1 MPDITK
7 RGRRWELKNSWYI
20 LLAFLYPVS
29 FLSFFIIG
37 FRTYCRKWKLAGVLY
52 MVLLLCP
59 LPSANRLTV
68 SISLFAYF
76 AGIIHAFVCRREY
89 LIRLDIYQC
98 KKEEIENQALYE
110 SIEKE
115 YDSHKETTGRII
127 ESVPTPSKAHMSDR
141 EFVRKIRDLN
151 APITDETVSAYLDK
165 IESVLTNIF
174 DYIEKHPEKQDAVRT
189 LNNYYMPEIVKLLER
204 YIELSNNP
212 MKNHQITAAMAE
224 IESVLITI
232 TEAFQNLYNSL
243 FKDIT
248 SEISTDIK
256 VLKDIFVQ
264 NGLTEAKNELICQ
277 KEDECK

>member
-1 MPDITK
+1 MSDITK

-20 LLAFLYPVS
+20 LLAFFYPVS

-37 FRTYCRKWKLAGVLY
+37 FRTCCRKWKLAGVLY
-52 MVLLLCP
+52 MALLLCP
-59 LPSANRLTV
+59 LPAATRLTV

-89 LIRLDIYQC
+89 LIRLDIYQS
-98 KKEEIENQALYE
+98 KKDEIENQALYE
-110 SIEKE
+110 SIGRE
-115 YDSHKETTGRII
+115 YDSNKETADRVI
-127 ESVPTPSKAHMSDR
+127 ESVSTPSEAYMSDR

-151 APITDETVSAYLDK
+151 APITDETVSSYLDK

-174 DYIEKHPEKQDAVRT
+174 DYVEKHPEKQDAVRT
-189 LNNYYMPEIVKLLER
+189 LNNYYMPETVKLLEK
-204 YIELSNNP
+204 YIELSKNP
-212 MKNHQITAAMAE
+212 LKNLQMTAAMAE

-264 NGLTEAKNELICQ
+264 NGLTEGKNELICQ
-277 KEDECK
+277 KKDECK